1 MNGKFSDSA
10 RRAVFR
16 AVERAGELGHI
27 YVGTEHMLLGIVSD
41 TDSPAAKLLRKNRL
55 TDERLT
61 DRLIGIA
68 GVGCPTFLTA
78 DDMTPA
84 LKKVL
89 LSAGAA
95 ASESG
100 DGTADTVH
108 ILTALLS
115 EECVG
120 RRLIE
125 DEGLSPKEMI
135 KILERQMSREN
146 GKRDARRATPTL
158 DRNSVSLTDRAAAG
172 EIDPVVGREKEEERL
187 IQILP
192 RRRKNNPLLVGEAGV
207 GKTAVAEA
215 LALRIAAKRVPDALI
230 GKRLVSLDMSGLVA
244 GTKYRGE
251 FEEKLRAIVRE
262 TADAGD
268 VILFIDEIHTLVG
281 AGAAE
286 GAVDASNILKPPLAR
301 GEIQLIGATTPREM
315 KKTIERDAA
324 LERRFQVINVNEP
337 NRSECERILFALRGR
352 YEKHHGVRISDG
364 AVRAA
369 AYLSDRYISGRCLPD
384 KAIDLIDEASAKKRL
399 NGGGSVSER
408 DIALLTEEQSGIPLD
423 FLTRSDG
430 DRFAELEARLR
441 ARVIGQDEA
450 VSAVCAAVRRSA
462 VTLCRGSR
470 PYGSFLFV
478 GPSGVGKTECAKVLA
493 ESLLGS
499 EKGFIRLDMSEYM
512 EKHSVSRLIGA
523 PPGYVGC
530 GDGGLLTEAVR
541 RNPYCVVLVDE
552 IEKAHPDVLNLFL
565 QILDDG
571 RLTDSDGLGVSF
583 ANSLIIMTS
592 NAGGKVCEAGFSR
605 HEKTTPPGVLSPELT
620 DRIDEIIRFRSLSS
634 GVLSEIGRMNAE
646 RIRAEALVKGISL
659 DIGDDCIAEAVEK
672 CGGSARTLCRIIAR
686 GAEDMAFS
694 CAFGGGK
701 AREYQKST

>member
-95 ASESG
+95 ARESG

-125 DEGLSPKEMI
+125 DEGLSPKEMM

-187 IQILP
+187 IQILL

-423 FLTRSDG
+423 FLTRSE
-430 DRFAELEARLR
+430 DR
-441 ARVIGQDEA
+441 
-450 VSAVCAAVRRSA
+450 
-462 VTLCRGSR
+462 
-470 PYGSFLFV
+470 
-478 GPSGVGKTECAKVLA
+478 K
-493 ESLLGS
+493 
-499 EKGFIRLDMSEYM
+499 
-512 EKHSVSRLIGA
+512 SV
-523 PPGYVGC
+523 V
-530 GDGGLLTEAVR
+530 
-541 RNPYCVVLVDE
+541 
-552 IEKAHPDVLNLFL
+552 
-565 QILDDG
+565 
-571 RLTDSDGLGVSF
+571 
-583 ANSLIIMTS
+583 
-592 NAGGKVCEAGFSR
+592 
-605 HEKTTPPGVLSPELT
+605 
-620 DRIDEIIRFRSLSS
+620 
-634 GVLSEIGRMNAE
+634 
-646 RIRAEALVKGISL
+646 
-659 DIGDDCIAEAVEK
+659 
-672 CGGSARTLCRIIAR
+672 
-686 GAEDMAFS
+686 
-694 CAFGGGK
+694 
-701 AREYQKST
+701 